1 MFAAGGDVSM
11 LSPVRRYGTMLESP
25 VNLLNRKAG
34 LNQTLIYYILDRYPP
49 AANMAISF
57 ELHDRTDLR
66 ADFR

>member
-34 LNQTLIYYILDRYPP
+34 LNQTLILY
-49 AANMAISF
+49 
-57 ELHDRTDLR
+57 
-66 ADFR
+66 FRPVSASSEYGY